1 LLSSRKTTRS
11 TADPVLATDWG
22 IGVFATFK
30 IPRREPM
37 SKGTSMKKDQ
47 KKPKKKR

>member
-11 TADPVLATDWG
+11 TADTVVATDRG
-22 IGVFATFK
+22 SGVFATFN
-30 IPRREPM
+30 IPRREQM

>member
-1 LLSSRKTTRS
+1 M
-11 TADPVLATDWG
+11 VFATECG
-22 IGVFATFK
+22 IGVFAAFN
-30 IPRREPM
+30 IPRREQM

>member
-1 LLSSRKTTRS
+1 MTRS
-11 TADPVLATDWG
+11 TAGALFVTHCA
-22 IGVFATFK
+22 IGAFATFK
-30 IPRREPM
+30 IPGRDEM

>member
-1 LLSSRKTTRS
+1 MSSWRLRAATARK
-11 TADPVLATDWG
+11 
-22 IGVFATFK
+22 GVQNRLFAPIM
-30 IPRREPM
+30 IPGRKLM

>member
-1 LLSSRKTTRS
+1 MIPGRK
-11 TADPVLATDWG
+11 L
-22 IGVFATFK
+22 
-30 IPRREPM
+30 M